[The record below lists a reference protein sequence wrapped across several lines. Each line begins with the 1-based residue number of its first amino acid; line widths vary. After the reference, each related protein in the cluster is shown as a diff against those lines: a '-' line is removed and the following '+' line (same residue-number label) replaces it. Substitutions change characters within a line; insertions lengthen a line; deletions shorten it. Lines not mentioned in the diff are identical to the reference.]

1 MNNHVTGNIRI
12 GLVDLGAL
20 WELAIGLQTSGLV
33 GVVLENDISLFVLVI
48 AEREKD
54 DISLVDPDLL
64 TKLSTDMSQALL
76 PVETESL

>member
-1 MNNHVTGNIRI
+1 MKNHVKGNIRI
-12 GLVDLGAL
+12 SLVDLGAL

-33 GVVLENDISLFVLVI
+33 RVVLENDISLFVLVI

-64 TKLSTDMSQALL
+64 AKLSTNMSQALL
-76 PVETESL
+76 SIKAESL